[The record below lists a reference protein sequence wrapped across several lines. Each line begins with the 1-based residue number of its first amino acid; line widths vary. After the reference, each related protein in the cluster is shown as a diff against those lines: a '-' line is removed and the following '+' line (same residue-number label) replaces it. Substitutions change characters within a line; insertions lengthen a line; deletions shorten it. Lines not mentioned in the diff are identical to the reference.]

1 MVNHRDP
8 CQFQLTNYI
17 IESWQHR
24 RSSKHLFVIKPVANL
39 CQDPFWGLDS
49 FPFTLVC
56 YSVVTWRNG
65 RVRLRFGSEVGW
77 TSIEFLGET
86 KYRGLCDFG
95 RGQRTARR
103 SNRTNRCISRR
114 YAQQLL
120 LNIMIKIKVVIKLIK
135 SSFFVALK
143 IGHLVW
149 CPFWHLVDNY
159 EREQHLLIGIRSDA
173 WRLLDARYPGAG
185 DW

>member
-1 MVNHRDP
+1 MVDHRDP

-65 RVRLRFGSEVGW
+65 RVRPRFGSEVGW
-77 TSIEFLGET
+77 TSIEFLGEIT
-86 KYRGLCDFG
+86 SDELLRSLWLRAWADNGAAFEPYKSMHFSSLCAA
-95 RGQRTARR
+95 T
-103 SNRTNRCISRR
+103 
-114 YAQQLL
+114 QQVL

-135 SSFFVALK
+135 SSFFCGPK
-143 IGHLVW
+143 
-149 CPFWHLVDNY
+149 
-159 EREQHLLIGIRSDA
+159 
-173 WRLLDARYPGAG
+173 
-185 DW
+185 DWTS